1 MAIIARGELSLLVAA
16 IEGENEGYL
25 VKFPGIGKKTAR
37 QIILDLKGK
46 INDLVPSAKQT
57 TAIVEV
63 HSALSEALLALEA
76 LGYSAREIKR
86 VETKMEKLE
95 LATTDE
101 YIRAGLKL
109 LTN

>member
-1 MAIIARGELSLLVAA
+1 M
-16 IEGENEGYL
+16 
-25 VKFPGIGKKTAR
+25 
-37 QIILDLKGK
+37 
-46 INDLVPSAKQT
+46 
-57 TAIVEV
+57 EV